1 MVLWIDHLEPGEK
14 AAFRLGGDGKKEVG
28 EYTEL
33 IFKRIDG
40 VKKER
45 IAYLEDSDGNEFR
58 FVRYMGRWAYGPDM
72 LRVRLLKTLDD

>member
-1 MVLWIDHLEPGEK
+1 MVLWLDHLEPGEK
-14 AAFRLGGDGKKEVG
+14 AAFGLGGNGRNDKG

-40 VKKER
+40 VKQDR
-45 IAYLEDSDGNEFR
+45 IAYLEDSNGNEIR

-72 LRVRLLKTLDD
+72 LHVRLLKTLDD